1 MARGQY
7 KGNRGAVKELKQRKI
22 NSHFAILATHVKD
35 EAHLATILDQCH
47 PVYRERMFRAMQPH
61 LPFKIEYPV

>member
-7 KGNRGAVKELKQRKI
+7 KSKSSSAVRDLKQRKI
-22 NSHFAILATHVKD
+22 DGRFAMLATHVKD

-47 PVYRERMFRAMQPH
+47 PSYRERMLDAMRPH
-61 LPFKIEYPV
+61 LPFQLES